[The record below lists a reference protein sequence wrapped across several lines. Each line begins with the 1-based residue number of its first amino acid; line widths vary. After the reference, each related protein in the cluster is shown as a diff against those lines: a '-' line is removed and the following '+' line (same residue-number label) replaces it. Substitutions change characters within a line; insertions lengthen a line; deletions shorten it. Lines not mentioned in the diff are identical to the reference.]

1 MPERKAAREEKKL
14 VANLYFTTTITGKIR
29 AVGLMTQNALVLS
42 DKVKVTLFASL
53 TGSFPHEK
61 S

>member
-1 MPERKAAREEKKL
+1 MPERQAARKKKL
-14 VANLYFTTTITGKIR
+14 VANLYFTTTITGEIR

-42 DKVKVTLFASL
+42 DKVKVTLFASI

>member
-1 MPERKAAREEKKL
+1 MPERQAARKKKL
-14 VANLYFTTTITGKIR
+14 VANLYFTTTITGEIR

>member
-1 MPERKAAREEKKL
+1 MPERKAARKKKL

-42 DKVKVTLFASL
+42 DKVKITLFASL
-53 TGSFPHEK
+53 TDSFPHK
-61 S
+61 KL